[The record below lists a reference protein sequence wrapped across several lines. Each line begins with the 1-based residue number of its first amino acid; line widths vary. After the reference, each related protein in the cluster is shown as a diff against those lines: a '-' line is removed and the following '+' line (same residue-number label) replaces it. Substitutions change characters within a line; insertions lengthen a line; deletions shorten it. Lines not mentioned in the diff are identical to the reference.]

1 MYRRD
6 QTREIIS
13 NGDGGDGAA
22 AVAAAAAVSPLAE
35 SCREDTGRGSVDA

>member
-22 AVAAAAAVSPLAE
+22 AVAAAAVSPLAE